1 MKINAIDKKV
11 FLKKSSDIACNRE
24 IYRPYFVENKDCF
37 EHQNLNVFNYQL
49 DEKTHKL
56 KQVNF
61 KHPLHVSDA
70 LDSIVKSNNYSLQ
83 EKFLKVFHPISEL
96 KEFSS
101 DLKNISELSC
111 YKVKSL
117 FGLGSFALV
126 FETED
131 NKVLKITGFNHYPNN
146 RKPDFFD
153 LPIFKHGVSGNT
165 HYYIE
170 EKVSQDNLPQGE
182 LRALVKAIKDKG
194 YRLSDYLLHYDD
206 SDKELTIRT
215 CQFGRAK
222 NGKIYLIDPGC
233 AIAPPKSFF
242 DLKRLKNLL
251 SRKFK
256 F

>member
-1 MKINAIDKKV
+1 MKISAIDKNV
-11 FLKKSSDIACNRE
+11 FINKSSVIAFNGK
-24 IYRPYFVENKDCF
+24 IYRPYVNENNDCF
-37 EHQNLNVFNYQL
+37 VHQDSNIFNYQL
-49 DEKTHKL
+49 DEKTHRL

-61 KHPLHVSDA
+61 KYPLHISEA
-70 LDSIVKSNNYSLQ
+70 LDSIVKSNNSSLQ
-83 EKFLKVFHPISEL
+83 EKFLNLFHPISEL

-170 EKVSQDNLPQGE
+170 EKVSQDNLSQSE
-182 LRALVKAIKDKG
+182 LRTFIRAIKDKG
-194 YRLSDYLLHYDD
+194 YRLVDYLLHYDD